1 MANHWDWVKH
11 KAKAFW
17 ARFSTEAHRFVHSD
31 AVSRIRVH
39 ITVGVHRLVNF
50 LAPYAKAV
58 WIWFQRFVNWIFAVT
73 DHSIIRTPRAILRLS
88 AVFIGLLL
96 AWAMLSNID
105 QVVNAPGQV
114 VASAKTQIVQ
124 AADGGVLVELRVE
137 EGATVNQGEII
148 AVLEKNRVI
157 AAYSE
162 SYSKVVA
169 LRMRVARLQA
179 EIAERDLK
187 IDEQIVASYPNLAET
202 EISLFNQRRKGFLDQ
217 SLILQDIV
225 AYAEQELK
233 MNAPLERSG
242 DISRVDMIRL
252 KKSASEA
259 KSNLYSFRNKYF
271 QDATSELNK
280 ATEDLNAQ
288 EQILADRKQVLEHTD
303 IIAPATGIVKSIK
316 TTTLGGVIRQGDEIL
331 QILPTESDL
340 VVEAKVKP
348 SDMAFI
354 KPGLPAK
361 VKLDDFDYSI
371 YGSMNGV
378 VSYVSADALSEET
391 KNGAMTFYKVKVNIK
406 EQDLKNSRSSAID
419 IRPGMTVTVDIKTG
433 DRSILSYLLKPII
446 KTVSGS
452 LGER

>member
-1 MANHWDWVKH
+1 
-11 KAKAFW
+11 
-17 ARFSTEAHRFVHSD
+17 
-31 AVSRIRVH
+31 
-39 ITVGVHRLVNF
+39 
-50 LAPYAKAV
+50 
-58 WIWFQRFVNWIFAVT
+58 
-73 DHSIIRTPRAILRLS
+73 
-88 AVFIGLLL
+88 
-96 AWAMLSNID
+96 
-105 QVVNAPGQV
+105 
-114 VASAKTQIVQ
+114 
-124 AADGGVLVELRVE
+124 
-137 EGATVNQGEII
+137 
-148 AVLEKNRVI
+148 
-157 AAYSE
+157 
-162 SYSKVVA
+162 
-169 LRMRVARLQA
+169 
-179 EIAERDLK
+179 
-187 IDEQIVASYPNLAET
+187 
-202 EISLFNQRRKGFLDQ
+202 
-217 SLILQDIV
+217 
-225 AYAEQELK
+225 

-391 KNGAMTFYKVKVNIK
+391 KNGSMTFYKVKVNIK